1 MKTPS
6 FTSLA
11 VVASALVS
19 TVSAADLDPIVI
31 KGSKFFFK
39 SNGTQFF
46 MRGVAYQGSV
56 TNSSATDTFVDPL
69 ADADGCKRDVPLLE
83 ELGTNVIRVYAIDT
97 TADHTECMQLLND
110 AGIYVVSD
118 LSEPSQSINRDSP
131 VWDDTLY
138 TRYTSVID
146 ALANH
151 TNVLGFFAGNEVS
164 NNASN
169 TNASPFV
176 KAAVRD
182 MKQYISS
189 SGYRDIPVGYA
200 TNDDAGIR
208 TQLAD
213 YFNCGD
219 ASDSVDF
226 WGYNIYSWCGDS
238 SYTES
243 GYDVRTTE
251 FETYNVPSF
260 FAEYGCNEVQPRP
273 FTEVEAIYGKNMT
286 SVWSGGIV
294 YMYFEETNNYGL
306 VTIESNGDAKT
317 LTDFNNLKT
326 ELAKVTPTGVEMAS
340 YTPTNT
346 AARSCPTSDAD
357 WSAATDLPP
366 TPNKELC
373 TCMLSSLSCV
383 AASSVKDTDAADLF
397 SYICG
402 DAGIDCAGIIANG
415 TTGVYGA
422 YSMCSPLERLAWA
435 MNAYYEENSSSSD
448 SCSFSGSGT
457 TQVAATATGSC
468 STLLSEA
475 GGTAGT
481 GTVTSL
487 PSSTAKTTSSTSS
500 DANAAGSVSA
510 PTVSVGAFKI
520 GASMLVAMLGGVALV
535 LV

>member
-1 MKTPS
+1 
-6 FTSLA
+6 
-11 VVASALVS
+11 
-19 TVSAADLDPIVI
+19 
-31 KGSKFFFK
+31 
-39 SNGTQFF
+39 

-260 FAEYGCNEVQPRP
+260 FAEYGCNV
-273 FTEVEAIYGKNMT
+273 FTLYVN
-286 SVWSGGIV
+286 
-294 YMYFEETNNYGL
+294 
-306 VTIESNGDAKT
+306 
-317 LTDFNNLKT
+317 
-326 ELAKVTPTGVEMAS
+326 
-340 YTPTNT
+340 
-346 AARSCPTSDAD
+346 
-357 WSAATDLPP
+357 
-366 TPNKELC
+366 
-373 TCMLSSLSCV
+373 
-383 AASSVKDTDAADLF
+383 
-397 SYICG
+397 
-402 DAGIDCAGIIANG
+402 
-415 TTGVYGA
+415 
-422 YSMCSPLERLAWA
+422 RLI
-435 MNAYYEENSSSSD
+435 
-448 SCSFSGSGT
+448 
-457 TQVAATATGSC
+457 
-468 STLLSEA
+468 
-475 GGTAGT
+475 
-481 GTVTSL
+481 TSL
-487 PSSTAKTTSSTSS
+487 QS
-500 DANAAGSVSA
+500 
-510 PTVSVGAFKI
+510 
-520 GASMLVAMLGGVALV
+520 
-535 LV
+535 

>member
-1 MKTPS
+1 MKAPS

-19 TVSAADLDPIVI
+19 AVSAADLDPIVI

-189 SGYRDIPVGYA
+189 SGYRDIPIGYA

-357 WSAATDLPP
+357 
-366 TPNKELC
+366 C
-373 TCMLSSLSCV
+373 
-383 AASSVKDTDAADLF
+383 
-397 SYICG
+397 YICG

-520 GASMLVAMLGGVALV
+520 GASMLVTMLGGVALV